1 VGEEMQAVILAGGEG
16 TRLRPLTTNLP
27 KSMIPIAGKP
37 FLEYEVK
44 LLKRAGV
51 IDFVICVGYKGEI
64 IRSHFANGESFGVKI
79 RYSDDG
85 DMLLGTAGSL
95 KKAQALLAEGFF
107 ITYGDAYPIIDYHAA
122 WNRFISTGKIA
133 MMVVLKNANKYGRSN
148 TVVQNGQV
156 TFYSKKESA
165 PGMEYIEFGVTFMNR
180 QALEML
186 SDNHPIDLEVLYR
199 KIISNDQMAALEVK
213 QRIYDIGSPEGLRD
227 FSELAGSGQIDL

>member
-1 VGEEMQAVILAGGEG
+1 MQAVILAGGEG

-37 FLEYEVK
+37 FLEYEIK
-44 LLKRAGV
+44 LLERAGV
-51 IDFVICVGYKGEI
+51 VDLIICVGYKGEI
-64 IRSHFANGESFGVKI
+64 IRSYFGDGGSLGVKI

-95 KKAQALLAEGFF
+95 KKAEAMLADYFF

-122 WNRFISTGKIA
+122 WNRFLSTGKIA

-148 TVVQNGQV
+148 TVVQNGLV
-156 TFYSKKESA
+156 TFYSKKQTVL
-165 PGMEYIEFGVTFMNR
+165 GMECIEFGVTLMNK
-180 QALEML
+180 QALGMITC
-186 SDNHPIDLEVLYR
+186 DYPIDLEELYR
-199 KIISNDQMAALEVK
+199 KIIYNNQMSALEVK

-227 FSELAGSGQIDL
+227 FSELVGSGQIDL